1 MVSVDIGIN
10 LKTGSKIYLAGG
22 YDNYKTWEQSLSV

>member
-1 MVSVDIGIN
+1 MMAIDIGTN

-22 YDNYKTWEQSLSV
+22 YENYKTWIQSLSV